1 MAVMLDSNPS
11 TARSILDRAGPVGV
25 WSFDLDQLPVAEAA
39 SFARDVERLGFG
51 SLWIAEGVASREALT
66 HAATLLHATERLVV
80 GTGIASI
87 WARDAISMA
96 SARRTLADA
105 HPDRFVLGLG
115 VSHVGAVTR
124 RGHEY
129 AARPVA
135 TMREYLTA
143 MDDAILKSPE
153 PTRPA
158 PRLIAALR
166 PRMLGLAGERAD
178 GAHTYFVPV
187 EHSRRARELLGPDP
201 LLVVEQAVALTSD
214 PVLARR
220 VARQHTEHYLAR
232 DNYRNNLTWLGFP
245 DDELSAGGSDRVV
258 DELVAWGDAADV
270 AKRIEAHRQAG
281 ADHVVVQV
289 LPVGDRPPLADLAH
303 LAAAR

>member
-1 MAVMLDSNPS
+1 MNCSTPPRRRPLIRPRSVATIGASGPTGAVSCGEPLIRQSVPIGRLPPPLHRPARRNGADNAWPGRVPGTDREGMAVMLDSNPS

-158 PRLIAALR
+158 PRLLAALR
-166 PRMLGLAGERAD
+166 PRMLALAGERAD

-187 EHSRRARELLGPDP
+187 EHTRRARELLGADP
-201 LLVVEQAVALTSD
+201 LVVVEQAVALTDRKSTR
-214 PVLARR
+214 LNSSHA
-220 VARQHTEHYLAR
+220 
-232 DNYRNNLTWLGFP
+232 NNSYAVF
-245 DDELSAGGSDRVV
+245 
-258 DELVAWGDAADV
+258 
-270 AKRIEAHRQAG
+270 
-281 ADHVVVQV
+281 
-289 LPVGDRPPLADLAH
+289 
-303 LAAAR
+303 